1 MADYVTALE
10 AELKHVEQTLAG
22 AVEKDV
28 EELKARIKDIK
39 AEIKRASG
47 PASKVEADAKKVAA
61 DAKDLEK
68 AVAPIAAEVA

>member
-1 MADYVTALE
+1 MADYLTALE
-10 AELKHVEQTLAG
+10 TELKHGEQELAA

-28 EELKARIKDIK
+28 EDLKTRIKDIK
-39 AEIKRASG
+39 SEIKRASG
-47 PASKVEADAKKVAA
+47 PASKVETDAKKVAA